1 MFVCLALVGSL
12 CIGTTFL
19 VSPIAGVLTDRWGI
33 RLTTAVGGVLASSG
47 MLISS
52 FVTQNVS
59 HCQYPA
65 GSKTLYVI
73 SRSFRLP
80 QVFALYATYGVLFGI
95 GASLTYTP
103 SLVVLGHYF
112 KQYLGVANGLVAAGS
127 SVFSVLLPYPLEWLL
142 QRFGFSGSLL

>member
-1 MFVCLALVGSL
+1 MGSL

-19 VSPIAGVLTDRWGI
+19 VSPVAGVLTDRWGI
-33 RLTTAVGGVLASSG
+33 RMTTAVGGVLATSG
-47 MLISS
+47 MLLSS
-52 FVTQNVS
+52 FVTDNVRARMPGGRGDVLDDA
-59 HCQYPA
+59 HGGLNRTPM
-65 GSKTLYVI
+65 
-73 SRSFRLP
+73 F
-80 QVFALYATYGVLFGI
+80 QVYALYATYGVLFGV

-112 KQYLGVANGLVAAGS
+112 KRFLGVANGLVAAGS